1 LKNQGPDAYRP
12 DAYGKTIVVERIINK
27 AGTSSYKLKN
37 GATGKVVASTAG
49 ELRAIVEHFDIQVDN
64 ECAVLMQETSKKFL
78 HGDSPAKKYQL
89 FLKATQLEKMK
100 HDLSASSDNIKKM
113 KRELSVH
120 NERVPELQE
129 RVNRLTEQ
137 AEQMKA
143 LESSKQRLKDL
154 KIRLSW
160 SVVAQL
166 EREVQEVQNQL
177 DAIETQRTEHGKL
190 EESAKVDLKKAQDA
204 LNARMTDA
212 GALEEQMRKLRADQE
227 RLKAQ
232 RDQNAKERAR
242 RAQRTEEAK
251 RGVGVIEKRLAAAK
265 RSLEE
270 ARSKLQQDTQ
280 RELDDRDHEIND
292 IKAAIAALKDEAANL
307 RAARDNAAR
316 NANEK
321 EQAMRQAQMV
331 MEGARREHDKVMRD
345 KQQLEQSKQNRDVL
359 FGNKVPAI
367 QKVIAYAHHHAIAS
381 RKGILTFPFVS
392 SNLGNRL
399 RQPPIGPL
407 GKYLSL
413 IDDRFGVA
421 VEGALGG
428 SLGLFAVSCKED
440 EVLLNQELRR
450 AGLRPD
456 EIPPIVVTGFLQ
468 ADLDYSSGSVPQPYK
483 TILSLLKSTNP
494 TVTKV
499 LVDQQRIESKIVAEN
514 RDEAIRILRQDRPAN
529 LKEIYLMGDGS
540 RLMMSKGAL
549 VEVAGKDRN
558 SRLVSNQD
566 GVIRDLNER
575 ARRLDAEYKQ
585 HQTQFN
591 QARARYED
599 SRRDSFSGD
608 MANRERVIGRQIAE
622 KEVTLGGLTRR
633 HPPSAPAEEDLNE
646 YEDAVRSLEDQLK
659 QKQQE
664 YENVETEAS
673 QVSAGVDNLAE
684 MMKQK
689 EQETL
694 ALLDSVEKQQKSVA
708 SASALVGKIELALR
722 KMAEAAGKSDAERN
736 RLVLLRNGKEESI
749 TAGKAKAAEVGPRP
763 DGPINETYAQLEA
776 KLRTLQATVDEQVRN
791 ARGVTME
798 QVDADLKVARNALF
812 KLQTILTTMDTN
824 LNRLDEFIKQRTRKW
839 LGYRKSI
846 ARRTNALFTSY
857 LTQKGF
863 EGSLDFDHDKGEL
876 NIHVNP
882 DQSSAGGDRSTS
894 TLSGGERSFS
904 TVSLML
910 SLWDSME
917 VPFRAMDEFDVFM
930 DAANRRVAIELLNKV
945 GREKSHRQHIF
956 LTPQEMPKMPGV
968 NVLALAPPRD

>member
-1 LKNQGPDAYRP
+1 
-12 DAYGKTIVVERIINK
+12 
-27 AGTSSYKLKN
+27 
-37 GATGKVVASTAG
+37 
-49 ELRAIVEHFDIQVDN
+49 
-64 ECAVLMQETSKKFL
+64 
-78 HGDSPAKKYQL
+78 
-89 FLKATQLEKMK
+89 
-100 HDLSASSDNIKKM
+100 
-113 KRELSVH
+113 
-120 NERVPELQE
+120 
-129 RVNRLTEQ
+129 
-137 AEQMKA
+137 
-143 LESSKQRLKDL
+143 
-154 KIRLSW
+154 
-160 SVVAQL
+160 
-166 EREVQEVQNQL
+166 
-177 DAIETQRTEHGKL
+177 
-190 EESAKVDLKKAQDA
+190 
-204 LNARMTDA
+204 
-212 GALEEQMRKLRADQE
+212 
-227 RLKAQ
+227 
-232 RDQNAKERAR
+232 
-242 RAQRTEEAK
+242 
-251 RGVGVIEKRLAAAK
+251 
-265 RSLEE
+265 
-270 ARSKLQQDTQ
+270 
-280 RELDDRDHEIND
+280 
-292 IKAAIAALKDEAANL
+292 
-307 RAARDNAAR
+307 
-316 NANEK
+316 
-321 EQAMRQAQMV
+321 
-331 MEGARREHDKVMRD
+331 
-345 KQQLEQSKQNRDVL
+345 
-359 FGNKVPAI
+359 
-367 QKVIAYAHHHAIAS
+367 
-381 RKGILTFPFVS
+381 
-392 SNLGNRL
+392 
-399 RQPPIGPL
+399 
-407 GKYLSL
+407 
-413 IDDRFGVA
+413 
-421 VEGALGG
+421 
-428 SLGLFAVSCKED
+428 
-440 EVLLNQELRR
+440 
-450 AGLRPD
+450 
-456 EIPPIVVTGFLQ
+456 
-468 ADLDYSSGSVPQPYK
+468 
-483 TILSLLKSTNP
+483 
-494 TVTKV
+494 
-499 LVDQQRIESKIVAEN
+499 
-514 RDEAIRILRQDRPAN
+514 
-529 LKEIYLMGDGS
+529 
-540 RLMMSKGAL
+540 MSKGAL